1 MIDQYIFLQSF
12 LKKTDTLPIFDL
24 YIWITEK
31 RYLILQIPFR
41 KCSTQYFHFVTLNN
55 PQKLINAETKKK
67 RKMIFD
73 DTSSCFEFNSDR
85 SIKITSI
92 ISHKTE

>member
-1 MIDQYIFLQSF
+1 MIDQYIFLKSF
-12 LKKTDTLPIFDL
+12 LKKTDTLPIFDR

-67 RKMIFD
+67 GRWYLMIQVRVLNLIRID
-73 DTSSCFEFNSDR
+73 Q
-85 SIKITSI
+85 
-92 ISHKTE
+92 